1 MEARIF
7 SNDFRSWTDKKGVVF
22 SKALQ
27 RMARRSGDE
36 RGTVTVEYT
45 VLLVL
50 VAMTCVFAMVAAGVP
65 LVRAYLTR
73 ETWLLFPF
81 P

>member
-1 MEARIF
+1 
-7 SNDFRSWTDKKGVVF
+7 
-22 SKALQ
+22 
-27 RMARRSGDE
+27 MARRCSDE
-36 RGTVTVEYT
+36 CGTVTVEYI

-65 LVRAYLTR
+65 LVRGYLTR
-73 ETWLLFPF
+73 EAWLLFPL